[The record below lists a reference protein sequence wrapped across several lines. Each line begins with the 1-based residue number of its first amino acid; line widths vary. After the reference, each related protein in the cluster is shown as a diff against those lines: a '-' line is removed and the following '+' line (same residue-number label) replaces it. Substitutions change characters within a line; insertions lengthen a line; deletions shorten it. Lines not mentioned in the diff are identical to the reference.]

1 MLSSDD
7 NFHVHSL
14 PPFANEQ
21 NKALSKEIQEIEAKL
36 SSLTTAYDDNA
47 ARAETMSAHMKNVQ
61 QELMHTQALS
71 DAKGRQIDTEDHFK
85 QLAEREAGR
94 LALEIK
100 SIDKQILE
108 VTEHLNTIQNNIYR
122 GNERIDGIRADLKL
136 EKSELDEWLRV
147 QSEKEEDNMALL
159 KYTKEDNQKIKELS
173 LGIEKLM
180 QEVNKK
186 KAILSAEVTE
196 TQVTQIE
203 LDKTTEAFKQLHQER
218 QDLIQQWESTIEGMH
233 KKDQEIVTVQAEFE
247 KTKLSSHCV
256 PTEGRDQ
263 ESATN
268 HRRETAISG
277 SAEREQR

>member
-1 MLSSDD
+1 MLSGDD
-7 NFHVHSL
+7 NFHAHSL
-14 PPFANEQ
+14 PPFANAQ
-21 NKALSKEIQEIEAKL
+21 NKALSKEIVDAEARLSLLL
-36 SSLTTAYDDNA
+36 SSFEDNA
-47 ARAETMSAHMKNVQ
+47 ARTETMSAHMKNVQ
-61 QELMHTQALS
+61 QELQHTQALS

-94 LALEIK
+94 LVLEIK
-100 SIDKQILE
+100 AIDKEILE
-108 VTEHLNTIQNNIYR
+108 TTEHLSTIQNNIYR

-159 KYTKEDNQKIKELS
+159 KYTKEDDQKIKELS

-218 QDLIQQWESTIEGMH
+218 QDLIQQWEQTIEGMR
-233 KKDQEIVTVQAEFE
+233 KKDLEIVDVQAAFE
-247 KTKLSSHCV
+247 KTKPWLSNRKRS
-256 PTEGRDQ
+256 RIS
-263 ESATN
+263 SA
-268 HRRETAISG
+268 
-277 SAEREQR
+277 